1 MATTTPVPTI
11 SVISTPIPTIHV
23 TTAPTH
29 AAVAG
34 PTRPP
39 YTYSPQAVQ
48 VNIPPSSSAWWQSW
62 FTQSNVW
69 FVLCFIVV
77 YILIFTLMKLLLG
90 ETISNAAASLVIDCI
105 ALVILAIWIVAYFVS
120 NPTPTAVYDPLGNG
134 MIWLRNFFDVPSN
147 FLFLTLVM
155 IFMYL
160 LFFVLQ
166 IPMGGYKPYSIR
178 FIEILMWVF
187 YLTDIFAVIFLF
199 LFGFSMTDLILNPM
213 INGWYSLA
221 AGSLTA
227 QATPVTQGSDTAG
240 TESTVGGTTAD
251 TTAAGVPVPPGQ
263 PGQPVNQCVPPV
275 PTTLPPQ
282 CTDRTI
288 PYIVRDTSGNIVNM
302 QNLRNEVCL
311 NVAKQTATV
320 APTQVPVNQEV
331 FNISNNLYT
340 YQQAQ
345 DVCSS
350 YGARLA
356 TYDEIEAAYVDG
368 GEWCNYG
375 WSASQMALFPTQ
387 KDTWNRLQRTQ
398 NHKNDCGRPGINGG
412 YMENPE
418 FQFGANCYGTKP
430 TPGPYVSVAK
440 EPSDRFPEEE
450 IRVAHQQILTT
461 PIQVSQF
468 NREKWSEYQ
477 H

>member
-1 MATTTPVPTI
+1 
-11 SVISTPIPTIHV
+11 
-23 TTAPTH
+23 
-29 AAVAG
+29 
-34 PTRPP
+34 
-39 YTYSPQAVQ
+39 
-48 VNIPPSSSAWWQSW
+48 
-62 FTQSNVW
+62 
-69 FVLCFIVV
+69 
-77 YILIFTLMKLLLG
+77 
-90 ETISNAAASLVIDCI
+90 
-105 ALVILAIWIVAYFVS
+105 
-120 NPTPTAVYDPLGNG
+120 
-134 MIWLRNFFDVPSN
+134 
-147 FLFLTLVM
+147 
-155 IFMYL
+155 
-160 LFFVLQ
+160 
-166 IPMGGYKPYSIR
+166 
-178 FIEILMWVF
+178 
-187 YLTDIFAVIFLF
+187 
-199 LFGFSMTDLILNPM
+199 MTDLILNPM

-227 QATPVTQGSDTAG
+227 QATPVTQGSAMESSTAAG
-240 TESTVGGTTAD
+240 TALEAPG
-251 TTAAGVPVPPGQ
+251 AGVPVP

-320 APTQVPVNQEV
+320 APTQAPVNQEV

-418 FQFGANCYGTKP
+418 FQFGANFYGTNP
-430 TPGPYVSVAK
+430 TPGPFVWVAK
-440 EPSDRFPEEE
+440 
-450 IRVAHQQILTT
+450 
-461 PIQVSQF
+461 
-468 NREKWSEYQ
+468 
-477 H
+477 